1 MGRVLGRVSFSVTWP
16 DLILLARLAA
26 TLAECELEGK
36 QPDKRCLATLRLSAA
51 LPSPPRLTLNSAA
64 DPIREAC

>member
-1 MGRVLGRVSFSVTWP
+1 MGRESFSATWP

-26 TLAECELEGK
+26 TLAERELEGK

-51 LPSPPRLTLNSAA
+51 LPSPPCLTLNSAA
-64 DPIREAC
+64 DPTRELC